1 MYQFWVRR
9 YDTKY
14 GVSAIGVYSMN
25 KAILSVLG
33 HDRPGIVAAV
43 TAILFELNCNIENVS
58 QTILQTQFSGSF
70 IVTMPQNL
78 CLEDL
83 HERFIENLTPM
94 GLHVHIEPLLKKK
107 VALATRQSEPFV
119 ITTKGPD
126 RQGLVAGISEIIA
139 GYGVNITNLQ
149 AVFKGGDE
157 PGDNIMIYEV
167 DIPNNIDQ
175 QAFYRNLREKA
186 TSLALDIS
194 IQHRNIFETINRI

>member
-1 MYQFWVRR
+1 
-9 YDTKY
+9 
-14 GVSAIGVYSMN
+14 MN

-70 IVTMPQNL
+70 IVTIPQNL

-83 HERFIENLTPM
+83 NEKFIENLNPM

-107 VALATRQSEPFV
+107 VAFATRQSEPFV

-126 RQGLVAGISEIIA
+126 RLGLVAGISEIIA
-139 GYGVNITNLQ
+139 SYGVNITNLQ

-167 DIPNNIDQ
+167 DIPNNIEQ
-175 QAFYRNLREKA
+175 QAFYRDLREKA
-186 TSLALDIS
+186 KSLMLDIS